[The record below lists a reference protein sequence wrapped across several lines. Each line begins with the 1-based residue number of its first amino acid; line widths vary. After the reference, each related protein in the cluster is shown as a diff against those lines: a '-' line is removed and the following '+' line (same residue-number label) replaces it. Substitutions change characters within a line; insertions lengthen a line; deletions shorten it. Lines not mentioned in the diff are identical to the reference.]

1 VNPDQVKSFLGRVS
15 NPLTHTDIV
24 SGENLKN
31 IIQQENGKWVIELA
45 VDGDRRL
52 QLAIEAQIRT
62 VLEKESIAPEN
73 VKVKFIET
81 NNPGEMKSLQ
91 PEKKL
96 PNIKRIILV
105 GSGKGGVG
113 KSTMTFN
120 LAASI
125 AQLGNKVGVLDADI
139 YGPSIGKM
147 TGLSGRQELNVVDD
161 RIIPLD
167 SHGLK
172 VMSFSFLL
180 EKEKAVVWRGPMLG
194 KALEQLLFDVE
205 WGILDYL
212 FIDLPPGTGDT
223 QLSLAQLIDSDG
235 AILVTT
241 PQEVAV
247 QDAVRAK
254 NMFETV
260 HIPIL
265 GVIENMTQ
273 FICPHCNGES
283 KIFGEGGGNKLAE
296 SASVPLLGQVPL
308 TIELMKSAEAGFP
321 LAMEEDSPEAVKDAL
336 NNIAQNLKK
345 VLADH

>member
-1 VNPDQVKSFLGRVS
+1 MKPEQIKAFLGRVS
-15 NPLTHTDIV
+15 NPLTHKDIV
-24 SGENLKN
+24 SGGNLKE
-31 IIQQENGKWVIELA
+31 ILQLENGSWVIELA
-45 VDGDRRL
+45 LDGDRRL

-62 VLEKESIAPEN
+62 VLQQESIAPEN
-73 VKVKFIET
+73 VKVKFSEST
-81 NNPGEMKSLQ
+81 APGEMKSLK

-96 PNIKRIILV
+96 PDIEHIILV

-120 LAASI
+120 LAASM
-125 AQLGNKVGVLDADI
+125 AQLGHKVGVLDADI

-205 WGILDYL
+205 WGVLDYL

-235 AILVTT
+235 AVLVTT

-265 GVIENMTQ
+265 GVVENMTQ

-283 KIFGEGGGNKLAE
+283 KIFGEGGGPELAKN
-296 SASVPLLGQVPL
+296 ASVPLLGQIPL

-321 LAMEEDSPEAVKDAL
+321 LAMEEDSPEPVKEAL
-336 NNIAQNLKK
+336 VNIAQNLKK
-345 VLADH
+345 VLSGN